1 MARNENENLSG
12 LNIPDTDDIATVFIG
27 KSGVLCDQKDS
38 VAKYCTI
45 QNKENNRSVI
55 NYYIKYGRGMLF
67 DPYGM
72 DMNKIN
78 SYNFQYKKV
87 DESIYNKYLEYL
99 KSRREVFLT
108 QAQREF
114 VNKGY

>member
-1 MARNENENLSG
+1 MDEKALILYFG
-12 LNIPDTDDIATVFIG
+12 DFFYVF
-27 KSGVLCDQKDS
+27 
-38 VAKYCTI
+38 T
-45 QNKENNRSVI
+45 
-55 NYYIKYGRGMLF
+55 
-67 DPYGM
+67 
-72 DMNKIN
+72 
-78 SYNFQYKKV
+78 YNFQYKKV